1 MNLMASVG
9 NDLKALLEKGFY
21 TEIIQKWTKGDYN
34 GIHDPNNLMIIAADY
49 YKIGDIIKT
58 KKVIED
64 NYALISNGSGFHAFY
79 GSVLRKSGLVEEAK
93 HVYEEGLIT
102 DPNNPFLK
110 NNYANLLIDIGDLN
124 GAESI
129 LKGLLKSKPANLEDI
144 EVNLARIE
152 HARSVLTKAQNK
164 RELGDATNVPN
175 VTLDPL
181 KSAFT
186 SEEVEYSLERRSIA
200 DRKRLKKNIE
210 DGAKSEFERFGV
222 SKEAALLEFTQLC
235 RQTYKNNPEETLND
249 LDFIFKSGLKTPILY
264 DIAADCYLRLTS
276 IKRLK

>member
-1 MNLMASVG
+1 
-9 NDLKALLEKGFY
+9 
-21 TEIIQKWTKGDYN
+21 
-34 GIHDPNNLMIIAADY
+34 
-49 YKIGDIIKT
+49 
-58 KKVIED
+58 
-64 NYALISNGSGFHAFY
+64 
-79 GSVLRKSGLVEEAK
+79 SGLVEEAK

-124 GAESI
+124 GAEGI

-152 HARSVLTKAQNK
+152 HARSVLPQAQNN

-264 DIAADCYLRLTS
+264 DIAADCYLQ
-276 IKRLK
+276 LKN